1 MTDEFE
7 NALAWFRSSPGEWIE
22 NGRKNLAAGAEWI
35 WEVLQG
41 DFNDHASTAQV
52 VTGTVISMIPF
63 VDQICDV
70 RDLVANCKSIKQ
82 DPDNSW
88 RWVALVLTLIGL
100 FPGLGSLFKGCFK
113 VAFASMRKA
122 GAASGVTPRI
132 ALQLDEAVAQLN
144 RFLDR
149 PEVVKALK
157 ALKWDNPYKILAA
170 NLRTLAAKLNT
181 GALISAFNEAKNAA
195 ESLLN
200 LVKKWGGSALAAK
213 ADQLIETIAAVHRKA
228 DRKLAEAVKPVQDYL
243 IQLARRLDIDADM
256 AHRAYLNTANPHAF
270 KKLKEAEEAAAFGK
284 AKPGWVDTTGNKVHP
299 SLDEAP
305 PARPGWPS
313 TGAYDT
319 FHTMNPK
326 TIPPGTTLY
335 RIVDPTSK
343 DNRICWMTETEF
355 KKLKSKDDWRRR
367 FAVWANWNSN
377 GEFVTY
383 TVPPGPG
390 LKVWEGVTASQ
401 RMKNTKYV
409 LEGGAIQ
416 LVVDP
421 SHLEKV
427 HISARKKTGWEYD
440 ELGTT
445 NTLVGVPV
453 QMNNWVI

>member
-7 NALAWFRSSPGEWIE
+7 NALAWFRSAPGEWIE
-22 NGRKNLAAGAEWI
+22 SGRKNLSAGAEWI

-41 DFNDHASTAQV
+41 DFNDNATTAQV

-63 VDQICDV
+63 VDQLCDV

-82 DPDNSW
+82 EPDNTW

-122 GAASGVTPRI
+122 GAVSGVTPRI
-132 ALQLDEAVAQLN
+132 ALHLDEAVAQLN
-144 RFLDR
+144 RFLAR

-157 ALKWDNPYKILAA
+157 ALKWDNPHKILAA
-170 NLRTLAAKLNT
+170 SLRTLAAKLNT
-181 GALISAFNEAKNAA
+181 GALLNAFNEAKHAA

-200 LVKKWGGSALAAK
+200 LVKKWGSSALAIK
-213 ADQLIETIAAVHRKA
+213 AEQLLDTIAVVHRTA

-270 KKLKEAEEAAAFGK
+270 KKLSEAEEAAAFGK
-284 AKPGWVDTTGNKVHP
+284 AKPGWVDDTGIDAHP
-299 SLDEAP
+299 GLAKAP
-305 PARPGWPS
+305 PAKPGWPS
-313 TGAYDT
+313 TGAFDT
-319 FHTMNPK
+319 FHTMHPV
-326 TIPPGTTLY
+326 TIPPGATLY
-335 RIVDPTSK
+335 RIVDPRSK
-343 DNRICWMTETEF
+343 DNSICWMTEAEF

-367 FAVWANWNSN
+367 FAVWANWNRN

-390 LKVWEGVTASQ
+390 LNVWEGITASQ
-401 RMKNTKYV
+401 KMKNTNYV
-409 LEGGAIQ
+409 LEGGAVQ

-421 SHLEKV
+421 SHLEKSHV
-427 HISARKKTGWEYD
+427 SPRRKTNWGYD
-440 ELGTT
+440 ELSTS
-445 NTLVGVPV
+445 NNFVGVPV
-453 QMNNWVI
+453 QMNNYVM